1 MAHPRGTHSRYV
13 IGCCLIP
20 LGICGFENNSRRIT
34 YGIGRVWGMPSLS
47 PLSSLVLTH
56 FSRIE
61 RTKTTLTCSQRPN
74 TRYDSFLKCRNYA
87 ETTRACTCELII
99 DWQSPSVD
107 LEDRWPLQYTI
118 TKWFGITSGEI
129 NGRTFT
135 HINEPLRRTNQ
146 AWMRQESGI
155 ITEKIGDFGAA
166 AWLKSSFWLLK
177 RWLL

>member
-107 LEDRWPLQYTI
+107 LGDRWPLQYTI
-118 TKWFGITSGEI
+118 TKWFGITSGEMV
-129 NGRTFT
+129 G
-135 HINEPLRRTNQ
+135 HLRISMSHWGGLIRHEW
-146 AWMRQESGI
+146 A
-155 ITEKIGDFGAA
+155 
-166 AWLKSSFWLLK
+166 
-177 RWLL
+177 

>member
-74 TRYDSFLKCRNYA
+74 IRYDSFLKCRNYA
-87 ETTRACTCELII
+87 ETTNDSMHLWTDHRLTVPKRRFWGQTTTSIY
-99 DWQSPSVD
+99 S
-107 LEDRWPLQYTI
+107 
-118 TKWFGITSGEI
+118 TKMVCDYIGR
-129 NGRTFT
+129 NGRTFAD
-135 HINEPLRRTNQ
+135 INELLRRTSQ
-146 AWMRQESGI
+146 AWMRRESGI
-155 ITEKIGDFGAA
+155 
-166 AWLKSSFWLLK
+166 
-177 RWLL
+177 